1 MTVSNQMAAVPA
13 RILQHPRLS
22 GGAAMSGG
30 STFEPKSGKWDL
42 RGYKLKNV
50 PTLTRL
56 SNTSLNP
63 LRDGEFSSLTISDD
77 LQDPEVVY

>member
-1 MTVSNQMAAVPA
+1 MAAVPA
-13 RILQHPRLS
+13 RVLQHPRLS

-50 PTLTRL
+50 PPHTYL
-56 SNTSLNP
+56 SYTSLNT
-63 LRDGEFSSLTISDD
+63 LHVGEFSSLTINDD
-77 LQDPEVVY
+77 LQDREAGY